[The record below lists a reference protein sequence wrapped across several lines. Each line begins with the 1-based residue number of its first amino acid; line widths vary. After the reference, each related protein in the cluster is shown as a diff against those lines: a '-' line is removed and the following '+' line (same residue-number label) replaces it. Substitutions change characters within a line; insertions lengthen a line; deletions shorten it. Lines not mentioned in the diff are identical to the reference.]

1 MGCWKILVTRLD
13 SVVMLEMLEELLY
26 CSVSVPSQ
34 VTNVDL
40 DHILASARRQNA
52 AENITGMLLYYRG
65 EFVQILEGE
74 KQSVENMYAK
84 FIGPDL
90 RHTAL
95 NKVHQNTIS
104 HRSFSEW
111 SMGFV
116 GAAEIESPMP
126 SSVMGILMNM
136 LTDEAKS
143 KPLSLGLNAFVS
155 IYNQMRKSPY
165 R

>member
-1 MGCWKILVTRLD
+1 MLV
-13 SVVMLEMLEELLY
+13 ELLY
-26 CSVSVPSQ
+26 CSVSETPQ
-34 VTNVDL
+34 LTNVDL
-40 DHILASARRQNA
+40 DHILASARRRNA
-52 AENITGMLLYYRG
+52 FEKITGMLLYYRG

-74 KQSVENMYAK
+74 KKSVENMYEK
-84 FIGPDL
+84 FIGPDP

-95 NKVHQNTIS
+95 NKVHQNSIS

-126 SSVMGILMNM
+126 SSVMGILMNL

>member
-1 MGCWKILVTRLD
+1 MLV
-13 SVVMLEMLEELLY
+13 ELLY
-26 CSVSVPSQ
+26 CSVSETPQ
-34 VTNVDL
+34 LTNVDL
-40 DHILASARRQNA
+40 DHILASARRRNA
-52 AENITGMLLYYRG
+52 LEKITGMLLYYRG
-65 EFVQILEGE
+65 EFVQILKGE
-74 KQSVENMYAK
+74 KKSVENMYEK
-84 FIGPDL
+84 FIGPDP

-165 R
+165 M

>member
-1 MGCWKILVTRLD
+1 
-13 SVVMLEMLEELLY
+13 MLEELLY

-34 VTNVDL
+34 LTNVVL
-40 DHILASARRQNA
+40 DHILASARRRNL
-52 AENITGMLLYYRG
+52 AENVTGMLLYYRG

-74 KQSVENMYAK
+74 KTSVENVYQK

-95 NKVHQNTIS
+95 NKVHQNIIS

-116 GAAEIESPMP
+116 GAAEIESRMP
-126 SSVMGILMNM
+126 SSVMGGFDEH
-136 LTDEAKS
+136 LTSQAKS
-143 KPLSLGLNAFVS
+143 KPLSLGLSAFVS
-155 IYNQMRKSPY
+155 IYNQMRRSPY

>member
-1 MGCWKILVTRLD
+1 MLV
-13 SVVMLEMLEELLY
+13 ELLY

-34 VTNVDL
+34 LTHVDL
-40 DHILASARRQNA
+40 DHILASARRRNVGV
-52 AENITGMLLYYRG
+52 NITGLLLYYRG

-74 KQSVENMYAK
+74 KESVFNMYEK
-84 FIGPDL
+84 NIGTDP

-95 NKVHQNTIS
+95 NNVYQNTIS

-126 SSVMGILMNM
+126 SSVMGVLMNM
-136 LTDEAKS
+136 LTAQAKS

-155 IYNQMRKSPY
+155 IYDQMRKSPY

>member
-1 MGCWKILVTRLD
+1 MLV
-13 SVVMLEMLEELLY
+13 EFLY
-26 CSVSVPSQ
+26 NSASVSSQ
-34 VTNVDL
+34 LTNMDL
-40 DHILASARRQNA
+40 DHILASARRRNV
-52 AENITGMLLYYRG
+52 AEEITGMLLYYRG

-74 KQSVENMYAK
+74 KKSVENIYDK
-84 FIGPDL
+84 YIGPDL

-126 SSVMGILMNM
+126 SSVMGVLMNM
-136 LTDEAKS
+136 LTAQAKS

-155 IYNQMRKSPY
+155 IYDQMRKSPY

>member
-1 MGCWKILVTRLD
+1 MLV
-13 SVVMLEMLEELLY
+13 EILY

-34 VTNVDL
+34 LTNADF
-40 DHILASARRQNA
+40 DHILATARRRNVS
-52 AENITGMLLYYRG
+52 ENITGMLLYYRG

-74 KQSVENMYAK
+74 KTSVENIYQI
-84 FIGPDL
+84 FIGSDL

-104 HRSFSEW
+104 YRSFSEW

-116 GAAEIESPMP
+116 GAAEIESHMP
-126 SSVMGILMNM
+126 SSVMGVVMNM
-136 LTDEAKS
+136 LTEEAKS
-143 KPLSLGLNAFVS
+143 KRLSLGLNAFIS

-165 R
+165 M

>member
-1 MGCWKILVTRLD
+1 MLV
-13 SVVMLEMLEELLY
+13 ELLY
-26 CSVSVPSQ
+26 CSVSETPQ
-34 VTNVDL
+34 LTNVDL
-40 DHILASARRQNA
+40 DHILASARRRNA
-52 AENITGMLLYYRG
+52 LEKITGMLLYYRG

-74 KQSVENMYAK
+74 KKSVENMYEK
-84 FIGPDL
+84 FIGPDP

-95 NKVHQNTIS
+95 NKVHQNSIS

-126 SSVMGILMNM
+126 SSVMGILMNL

>member
-1 MGCWKILVTRLD
+1 MLV
-13 SVVMLEMLEELLY
+13 ELLY
-26 CSVSVPSQ
+26 NSASVQSQ
-34 VTNVDL
+34 LTDLDL
-40 DHILASARRQNA
+40 DHILASARRRNV
-52 AENITGMLLYYRG
+52 AEKITGMLLYYRG

-74 KQSVENMYAK
+74 KASVENIYQK

-95 NKVHQNTIS
+95 DKVHQNTIS

-116 GAAEIESPMP
+116 GAAEIESHMP
-126 SSVMGILMNM
+126 SSVMGVLMNM
-136 LTDEAKS
+136 LTSQAKS

-155 IYNQMRKSPY
+155 IYNQMRRSPY

>member
-1 MGCWKILVTRLD
+1 MLV
-13 SVVMLEMLEELLY
+13 ELLY

-34 VTNVDL
+34 LTHVDL
-40 DHILASARRQNA
+40 DHILASARRRNVA
-52 AENITGMLLYYRG
+52 VNITGLLLYYRG

-74 KQSVENMYAK
+74 KESVLYMYEK
-84 FIGPDL
+84 NIGTDP

-95 NKVHQNTIS
+95 NNVYQNTIS
-104 HRSFSEW
+104 HRSFREW

-126 SSVMGILMNM
+126 SSVMGVLMNM
-136 LTDEAKS
+136 LTAQAKS

-155 IYNQMRKSPY
+155 IYDQMRKSPY

>member
-1 MGCWKILVTRLD
+1 MLV
-13 SVVMLEMLEELLY
+13 ELLY
-26 CSVSVPSQ
+26 CSVSETPQ
-34 VTNVDL
+34 LTNVDL
-40 DHILASARRQNA
+40 DHILASARRRNL

-74 KQSVENMYAK
+74 KKSVENMYEK
-84 FIGPDL
+84 FIGPDP

-143 KPLSLGLNAFVS
+143 KPLS
-155 IYNQMRKSPY
+155 
-165 R
+165 

>member
-1 MGCWKILVTRLD
+1 MLV
-13 SVVMLEMLEELLY
+13 ELLY
-26 CSVSVPSQ
+26 CSVSETPQ
-34 VTNVDL
+34 LTNVDL
-40 DHILASARRQNA
+40 DHILASARRRNA
-52 AENITGMLLYYRG
+52 FEKITGMLLYYRG

-74 KQSVENMYAK
+74 KKSVENMYEK
-84 FIGPDL
+84 FIGPDP

>member
-1 MGCWKILVTRLD
+1 MLV
-13 SVVMLEMLEELLY
+13 EFLY
-26 CSVSVPSQ
+26 NSASVSSQ
-34 VTNVDL
+34 LNNMDL
-40 DHILASARRQNA
+40 DHILASARRRNV
-52 AENITGMLLYYRG
+52 AEEITGMLLYYRG

-74 KQSVENMYAK
+74 KKSVENIYDK

-111 SMGFV
+111 SMGFI
-116 GAAEIESPMP
+116 GAQEIESRMP
-126 SSVMGILMNM
+126 SSAIGILMNM
-136 LTDEAKS
+136 LTNEAKS
-143 KPLSLGLNAFVS
+143 KPLSFGLNAFVS

-165 R
+165 K

>member
-1 MGCWKILVTRLD
+1 MLV
-13 SVVMLEMLEELLY
+13 ELLY
-26 CSVSVPSQ
+26 NSASVRYPLN
-34 VTNVDL
+34 NVDL
-40 DHILASARRQNA
+40 DHILASARRRNV
-52 AENITGMLLYYRG
+52 AEKITGMLLYYRG

-74 KQSVENMYAK
+74 KQSVENMYEK

-104 HRSFSEW
+104 HRSFSEG
-111 SMGFV
+111 SMGFI
-116 GAAEIESPMP
+116 GAQEIESRMP
-126 SSVMGILMNM
+126 SSAIGILMNM

-143 KPLSLGLNAFVS
+143 KPLSFGLNAFVS

-165 R
+165 K

>member
-1 MGCWKILVTRLD
+1 MLV
-13 SVVMLEMLEELLY
+13 ELLY
-26 CSVSVPSQ
+26 CSVSETPQ
-34 VTNVDL
+34 LTNVDL
-40 DHILASARRQNA
+40 DHILASARRRNA
-52 AENITGMLLYYRG
+52 LEKITGMLLYYRG

-74 KQSVENMYAK
+74 KKSVENMYEK
-84 FIGPDL
+84 FIGPDP

-126 SSVMGILMNM
+126 SSVMGILMNL

>member
-1 MGCWKILVTRLD
+1 
-13 SVVMLEMLEELLY
+13 MLEELLY

-34 VTNVDL
+34 LTDIDL
-40 DHILASARRQNA
+40 DHILASARRRNL

-74 KQSVENMYAK
+74 KTSVENIYQK
-84 FIGPDL
+84 FIGSDL

-95 NKVHQNTIS
+95 NKVHQNTIQ

-116 GAAEIESPMP
+116 GAPEIESRMP
-126 SSVMGILMNM
+126 SSGMGILMNM

-143 KPLSLGLNAFVS
+143 KPLSMGLNAFVS